1 MFQIRS
7 LKLVVLN
14 KYEALAFLTAAEV
27 VLEALKEL
35 IKKKDA
41 EITDLKEAIDRSRTN
56 YAAIKSS
63 EVRLARENRELREE
77 LNKYKTPK
85 AAGQKL

>member
-1 MFQIRS
+1 MFQIRA

-14 KYEALAFLTAAEV
+14 KYEALAFLTTAEV
-27 VLEALKEL
+27 VLDSLKEL
-35 IKKKDA
+35 IKKKDD

-63 EVRLARENRELREE
+63 EVRLVRENRELREE

-85 AAGQKL
+85 ALGQK

>member
-7 LKLVVLN
+7 LRLVVLN
-14 KYEALAFLTAAEV
+14 RYEALAFLTLAEV
-27 VLEALKEL
+27 VLETMKDL
-35 IKKKDA
+35 IKKKDT
-41 EITDLKEAIDRSRTN
+41 EIADLKEALDRNRTN

-63 EVRLARENRELREE
+63 EVNLTRQNRELREE

-85 AAGQKL
+85 QNGQK